1 VENAEISKES
11 ARLPIVEFVKRDF
24 TRRNVKTATA
34 SIRRIVD
41 IARIVIGGIVVLVI
55 ITLLVTGRNSKT
67 SMINMINMKNI
78 W

>member
-1 VENAEISKES
+1 MENAEISKES
-11 ARLPIVEFVKRDF
+11 ARLPIVELVKRDF